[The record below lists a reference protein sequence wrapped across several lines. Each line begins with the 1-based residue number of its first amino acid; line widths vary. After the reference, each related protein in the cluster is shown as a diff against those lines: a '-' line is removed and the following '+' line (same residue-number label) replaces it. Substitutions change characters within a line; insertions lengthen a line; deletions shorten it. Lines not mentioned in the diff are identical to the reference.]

1 MFNLMLY
8 VAMPLL
14 LLSVG
19 LGWWASSRVLL
30 VSYKVLVGQLM
41 IDSLILAVFLLMYF
55 DLDNLVYLAA
65 AAFYSAILSMRLR
78 ELFSKVDKVIKRNSN
93 NPPNSVQ

>member
-1 MFNLMLY
+1 MLY

-14 LLSVG
+14 LVSVG
-19 LGWWASSRVLL
+19 LGWWASNRKLL
-30 VSYKVLVGQLM
+30 ISYKVLVGQLM

-55 DLDNLVYLAA
+55 DLNNIMYVAA

-78 ELFSKVDKVIKRNSN
+78 ELFSKVDREIKRKPD
-93 NPPNSVQ
+93 NPPSSII

>member
-1 MFNLMLY
+1 MFNLLLY

-14 LLSVG
+14 LISVG
-19 LGWWASSRVLL
+19 LGWWASNRTLL
-30 VSYKVLVGQLM
+30 ISYKVLVGQLM

-55 DLDNLVYLAA
+55 DLDNLMYLAA

-78 ELFSKVDKVIKRNSN
+78 ELFTKVDKEIRRNTN
-93 NPPNSVQ
+93 NPPNSVK